1 LGVFSKGISGRLK
14 YLVNVI
20 FIPFPF
26 SFFLSFLL
34 SGYMGRR
41 RKASGCRV
49 WAADTRLL
57 STINLLPYR
66 WLWEITGHELGAR
79 QLLACAPSL
88 HNFARAPAQ

>member
-1 LGVFSKGISGRLK
+1 VYWGLSGRLK
-14 YLVNVI
+14 YLLNSI

-26 SFFLSFLL
+26 SFFLSLLL

-41 RKASGCRV
+41 REASGYRV
-49 WAADTRLL
+49 WAADSRLL

-66 WLWEITGHELGAR
+66 WPWEITGYELGAR
-79 QLLACAPSL
+79 QLFACAPSL